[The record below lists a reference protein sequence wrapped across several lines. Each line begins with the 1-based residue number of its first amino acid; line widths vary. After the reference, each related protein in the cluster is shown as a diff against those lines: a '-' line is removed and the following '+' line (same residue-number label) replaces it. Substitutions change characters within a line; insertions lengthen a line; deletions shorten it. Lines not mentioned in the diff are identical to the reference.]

1 MTRIGIGYDV
11 HGFKNDGPLTLGG
24 VRVPYERSL
33 AGHSDGDVV
42 LHAVLD
48 ALLGAAALKDIGH
61 QFPDTDVRFKGA
73 NSAKLLAEVRTMIEA
88 EGLTVGNVDCVVIV
102 ERPRLA
108 KYIER
113 MRARL
118 AELLGVGVAAVG
130 VKAKTNEGFGY
141 IGEGE
146 AIAAWAVVMLQ
157 PLEEEKA
164 GALS

>member
-11 HGFKNDGPLTLGG
+11 HGCRNDGPLMLGG
-24 VRVPYERSL
+24 VEVPYERGL
-33 AGHSDGDVV
+33 AGHSDGDVL
-42 LHAVLD
+42 LHAIMD
-48 ALLGAAALKDIGH
+48 AMLGAAALKDIGH

-73 NSAKLLAEVRTMIEA
+73 DSAKLLAEVRTMVEA
-88 EGLTVGNVDCVVIV
+88 EGLRVGNVDCVVIV

-108 KYIER
+108 KYVDRI
-113 MRARL
+113 RARV

-146 AIAAWAVVMLQ
+146 AIAAWATVLLV
-157 PLEEEKA
+157 PFE
-164 GALS
+164 G

>member
-11 HGFKNDGPLTLGG
+11 HGFKNDGPLILGG
-24 VRVPYERSL
+24 VEVPYERGL
-33 AGHSDGDVV
+33 AGHSDGDVL
-42 LHAVLD
+42 LHAIMD
-48 ALLGAAALKDIGH
+48 AMLGAAALKDIGH

-73 NSAKLLAEVRTMIEA
+73 DSAKLLAEVRTMVEA
-88 EGLTVGNVDCVVIV
+88 EGLRFGNVDCVVVV

-108 KYIER
+108 KYVDRI
-113 MRARL
+113 RARV

-146 AIAAWAVVMLQ
+146 AIAAWATVLLV
-157 PLEEEKA
+157 PFE
-164 GALS
+164 G

>member
-11 HGFKNDGPLTLGG
+11 HGFRNDGPLMLGG
-24 VRVPYERSL
+24 VEVPYERGL
-33 AGHSDGDVV
+33 AGHSDGDVL
-42 LHAVLD
+42 LHAIMD
-48 ALLGAAALKDIGH
+48 AMLGAAALKDIGH

-73 NSAKLLAEVRTMIEA
+73 DSAKLLAEVRTMVEA
-88 EGLTVGNVDCVVIV
+88 EGLRVGNVDCVVIV

-108 KYIER
+108 KYVDRI
-113 MRARL
+113 RARV

-146 AIAAWAVVMLQ
+146 AIAAWATVLLV
-157 PLEEEKA
+157 PFE
-164 GALS
+164 G

>member
-1 MTRIGIGYDV
+1 MNRVGIGYDV

-42 LHAVLD
+42 LHAVMD
-48 ALLGAAALKDIGH
+48 AMLGAAALKDIGH

-118 AELLGVGVAAVG
+118 AELLGVYGTVC
-130 VKAKTNEGFGY
+130 E
-141 IGEGE
+141 
-146 AIAAWAVVMLQ
+146 
-157 PLEEEKA
+157 
-164 GALS
+164 

>member
-11 HGFKNDGPLTLGG
+11 HGFRNDGPLMLGG
-24 VRVPYERSL
+24 VEVPYERGL
-33 AGHSDGDVV
+33 AGHSDGDVL
-42 LHAVLD
+42 LHAIMD
-48 ALLGAAALKDIGH
+48 AMLGAAALKDIGH

-73 NSAKLLAEVRTMIEA
+73 DSAKLLAEVRTMVEA
-88 EGLTVGNVDCVVIV
+88 EGLRIGNVDCVVIV

-108 KYIER
+108 KYVDR

-118 AELLGVGVAAVG
+118 AELLGVSVAAVG

-146 AIAAWAVVMLQ
+146 AIAAWATVLLV
-157 PLEEEKA
+157 PVE
-164 GALS
+164 G

>member
-11 HGFKNDGPLTLGG
+11 HGFRNDGPLVLGG
-24 VRVPYERSL
+24 VEVPYERGL
-33 AGHSDGDVV
+33 AGHSDGDVL
-42 LHAVLD
+42 LHAIMD
-48 ALLGAAALKDIGH
+48 AMLGAAALKDIGH

-73 NSAKLLAEVRTMIEA
+73 DSAKLLAEVRTMVEA
-88 EGLTVGNVDCVVIV
+88 EGLRVGNVDCVVIV

-108 KYIER
+108 KYVDR
-113 MRARL
+113 VRARV

-146 AIAAWAVVMLQ
+146 AIAAWATVLLV
-157 PLEEEKA
+157 PFE
-164 GALS
+164 G

>member
-11 HGFKNDGPLTLGG
+11 HGFRNDGPLMLGG
-24 VRVPYERSL
+24 VEVPYERGL
-33 AGHSDGDVV
+33 AGHSDGDVL
-42 LHAVLD
+42 LHAIMD
-48 ALLGAAALKDIGH
+48 AMLGAAALKDIGH

-73 NSAKLLAEVRTMIEA
+73 DSAKLLAEVRTMVEA
-88 EGLTVGNVDCVVIV
+88 EGLKVGNVDCVVIV

-108 KYIER
+108 KYVDR
-113 MRARL
+113 VRARV

-146 AIAAWAVVMLQ
+146 AIAAWATVLLV
-157 PLEEEKA
+157 PFE
-164 GALS
+164 G